1 MGEFIVG
8 VVVDVC
14 GHVFIQDFN
23 GRCIMWIPG
32 PEWDFVV
39 LDAAEFVVLNPKV
52 GLEYF
57 RRRCEPEQG
66 CVSRRYTATRSC
78 RGSVGQQSGADG
90 SRSNGERFAQKGTAT
105 DGTILA
111 LTKIIYCFH
120 TYRIGTISPN
130 ATPEK

>member
-1 MGEFIVG
+1 MGEFIIG

-14 GHVFIQDFN
+14 GHVLIKDFN
-23 GRCIMWIPG
+23 GPCIASISG
-32 PEWDFVV
+32 PAWNFVV
-39 LDAAEFVVLNPKV
+39 LDASEFVVLNPKV

-90 SRSNGERFAQKGTAT
+90 ARSDGE
-105 DGTILA
+105 
-111 LTKIIYCFH
+111 
-120 TYRIGTISPN
+120 
-130 ATPEK
+130 